1 MKIKILAVGKIKEK
15 WYAEALAEYVKRLS
29 RFCKLEL
36 VEQPEEGL
44 AAVEIFEADEGDV
57 RDTGEA
63 SVNAALKKEAE
74 QILPRLQGYTV
85 ALDIDGRQMSSTEIA
100 SLIHREKMNNS
111 VFTFVVGGSHRSVK
125 DAARLRLSFGKITL
139 PHTLCRVVL
148 AEQVY
153 RAFMINANSVYHK

>member
-1 MKIKILAVGKIKEK
+1 MKIKILVVGKIKEK
-15 WYAEALAEYVKRLS
+15 WYAEALAEYVKRLD
-29 RFCKLEL
+29 RF
-36 VEQPEEGL
+36 

-111 VFTFVVGGSHRSVK
+111 VFTFVVGGSHGLHQSVK

>member
-15 WYAEALAEYVKRLS
+15 WYAEALAEYVKRLD
-29 RFCKLEL
+29 RF
-36 VEQPEEGL
+36 

-111 VFTFVVGGSHRSVK
+111 VFTFVVGGSHGLHRSVK

-139 PHTLCRVVL
+139 PHTLCRVCL
-148 AEQVY
+148 LYTSDA
-153 RAFMINANSVYHK
+153 ADD

>member
-15 WYAEALAEYVKRLS
+15 WYAEALAEYVKRLD
-29 RFCKLEL
+29 RF
-36 VEQPEEGL
+36 

-63 SVNAALKKEAE
+63 SVNAALKREAE

-111 VFTFVVGGSHRSVK
+111 VFTFVVGGSHGLHRSVK

>member
-15 WYAEALAEYVKRLS
+15 WYAEALAEYVKRLD
-29 RFCKLEL
+29 RF
-36 VEQPEEGL
+36 

-111 VFTFVVGGSHRSVK
+111 VFTFVVGGSHGLHRSVK
-125 DAARLRLSFGKITL
+125 DAARLRLRFGKITL

>member
-15 WYAEALAEYVKRLS
+15 WYAEALAEYVKRLD
-29 RFCKLEL
+29 RF
-36 VEQPEEGL
+36 

-111 VFTFVVGGSHRSVK
+111 VFTFEVGGSHGLHRSVK

>member
-15 WYAEALAEYVKRLS
+15 WYAEALAEYVKRLD
-29 RFCKLEL
+29 RF
-36 VEQPEEGL
+36 

-111 VFTFVVGGSHRSVK
+111 VFTFVVGGSHGLHPSVK
-125 DAARLRLSFGKITL
+125 DAVRLRLSFGKITL

>member
-15 WYAEALAEYVKRLS
+15 WYAEALAEYVKRLD
-29 RFCKLEL
+29 RF
-36 VEQPEEGL
+36 

-111 VFTFVVGGSHRSVK
+111 VFTFVVGGSHGLHQSVK

>member
-1 MKIKILAVGKIKEK
+1 MKIKILVVGKIKEK
-15 WYAEALAEYVKRLS
+15 WYAEALAEYVKRLD
-29 RFCKLEL
+29 RF
-36 VEQPEEGL
+36 

-111 VFTFVVGGSHRSVK
+111 VFTFVVGGSHGLHRSVK

>member
-15 WYAEALAEYVKRLS
+15 WYAEALAEYVKRLD
-29 RFCKLEL
+29 RF
-36 VEQPEEGL
+36 

-85 ALDIDGRQMSSTEIA
+85 ALDIDGRQISSTEIA

-111 VFTFVVGGSHRSVK
+111 VFTFVVGGSHGLHRSVK

>member
-15 WYAEALAEYVKRLS
+15 LYAEALAEYVKRLD
-29 RFCKLEL
+29 RF
-36 VEQPEEGL
+36 

-111 VFTFVVGGSHRSVK
+111 VFTFVVGGSHGLHRSVK

>member
-15 WYAEALAEYVKRLS
+15 WYAEALAEYVKRLD
-29 RFCKLEL
+29 RF
-36 VEQPEEGL
+36 

-111 VFTFVVGGSHRSVK
+111 VFTFVVGGSHGLHRSVK

>member
-15 WYAEALAEYVKRLS
+15 WYAEALAEYVKRLD
-29 RFCKLEL
+29 RF
-36 VEQPEEGL
+36 
-44 AAVEIFEADEGDV
+44 AAVEIFQADEGDV

-74 QILPRLQGYTV
+74 QILHRLQGYTV

-111 VFTFVVGGSHRSVK
+111 VFTFVVGGSHGLHQSVK

>member
-15 WYAEALAEYVKRLS
+15 WYAEALAEYVKRLD
-29 RFCKLEL
+29 RF
-36 VEQPEEGL
+36 

-85 ALDIDGRQMSSTEIA
+85 ALDIDGRQMSSTDIA

-111 VFTFVVGGSHRSVK
+111 VFTFVVGGSHGLHRSVK
-125 DAARLRLSFGKITL
+125 DAVRLRLSFGKITL

>member
-15 WYAEALAEYVKRLS
+15 WYAEALAEYVKRLD
-29 RFCKLEL
+29 RF
-36 VEQPEEGL
+36 

-111 VFTFVVGGSHRSVK
+111 VFTFVGGSHGLHRSVK

>member
-15 WYAEALAEYVKRLS
+15 WYAEALAEYVKRLD
-29 RFCKLEL
+29 RF
-36 VEQPEEGL
+36 

-63 SVNAALKKEAE
+63 SVNAALKKEVE

-111 VFTFVVGGSHRSVK
+111 VFTFVVGGSHGLHRSVK

>member
-15 WYAEALAEYVKRLS
+15 WYAEALAEYVKRLD
-29 RFCKLEL
+29 RF
-36 VEQPEEGL
+36 

-63 SVNAALKKEAE
+63 SVNAALKMEAE

-111 VFTFVVGGSHRSVK
+111 VFTFVVGGSHGLHRSVK

>member
-15 WYAEALAEYVKRLS
+15 WYAEALAEYVKRLD
-29 RFCKLEL
+29 RF
-36 VEQPEEGL
+36 

-111 VFTFVVGGSHRSVK
+111 VFTFVVGASHGLHRSVK

>member
-15 WYAEALAEYVKRLS
+15 WYAEALAEYVKRLD
-29 RFCKLEL
+29 RF
-36 VEQPEEGL
+36 

-111 VFTFVVGGSHRSVK
+111 VFTFVLGGSHGLHRSVK

>member
-1 MKIKILAVGKIKEK
+1 MQKVTILCVGKLKEK
-15 WYAEALAEYVKRLS
+15 FYIDAAAEYVKRLD
-29 RFCKLEL
+29 RF
-36 VEQPEEGL
+36 

-111 VFTFVVGGSHRSVK
+111 VFTFVVGGSHGLHQSVK

>member
-15 WYAEALAEYVKRLS
+15 WYAEALAEYVKRLD
-29 RFCKLEL
+29 RF
-36 VEQPEEGL
+36 

-111 VFTFVVGGSHRSVK
+111 VFTFVVGGSHGLHRSVK

-153 RAFMINANSVYHK
+153 RAFMVNANSVYHK

>member
-15 WYAEALAEYVKRLS
+15 WYAEALAEYVKRLD
-29 RFCKLEL
+29 RF
-36 VEQPEEGL
+36 

-100 SLIHREKMNNS
+100 SLIHREKMNTS
-111 VFTFVVGGSHRSVK
+111 VFTFVVGGSHGLHRSVK

>member
-1 MKIKILAVGKIKEK
+1 MKIKILTVGKIKEK
-15 WYAEALAEYVKRLS
+15 WYAEALAEYVKRLD
-29 RFCKLEL
+29 RF
-36 VEQPEEGL
+36 

-85 ALDIDGRQMSSTEIA
+85 TLDIDGRQMSSTEIA

-111 VFTFVVGGSHRSVK
+111 VFTFVVGGSHGLHRSVK

>member
-1 MKIKILAVGKIKEK
+1 MKVKILAVGKIKEK
-15 WYAEALAEYVKRLS
+15 WYAEALAEYVKRLD
-29 RFCKLEL
+29 RF
-36 VEQPEEGL
+36 

-111 VFTFVVGGSHRSVK
+111 VFTFVVGGSHGLHRSVK

>member
-15 WYAEALAEYVKRLS
+15 WYAEALAEYVKRLD
-29 RFCKLEL
+29 RF
-36 VEQPEEGL
+36 

-63 SVNAALKKEAE
+63 SVNAALK
-74 QILPRLQGYTV
+74 
-85 ALDIDGRQMSSTEIA
+85 
-100 SLIHREKMNNS
+100 
-111 VFTFVVGGSHRSVK
+111 K

>member
-15 WYAEALAEYVKRLS
+15 WYAEALAEYVKRLD
-29 RFCKLEL
+29 RF
-36 VEQPEEGL
+36 

-74 QILPRLQGYTV
+74 QILPRLQGYTI

-111 VFTFVVGGSHRSVK
+111 VFTFVVGGSHGLHRSVK

>member
-1 MKIKILAVGKIKEK
+1 MQRVTVLCVGKLKEK
-15 WYAEALAEYVKRLS
+15 FYIDAAAEYVKRLD
-29 RFCKLEL
+29 RF
-36 VEQPEEGL
+36 

-111 VFTFVVGGSHRSVK
+111 VFTFVVGGSHGLHRSVK

>member
-15 WYAEALAEYVKRLS
+15 WYAEALAEYVKRLD
-29 RFCKLEL
+29 RF
-36 VEQPEEGL
+36 

-111 VFTFVVGGSHRSVK
+111 VFPFGVGGSHGLHRSVK

>member
-15 WYAEALAEYVKRLS
+15 WYAEALAEYVKRLD
-29 RFCKLEL
+29 RF
-36 VEQPEEGL
+36 

-74 QILPRLQGYTV
+74 QILLRLQGYTV

-111 VFTFVVGGSHRSVK
+111 VFTFVVGGSHGLHRSVK

>member
-1 MKIKILAVGKIKEK
+1 MKIKILAFGKIKEK
-15 WYAEALAEYVKRLS
+15 WYAEALAEYVKRLD
-29 RFCKLEL
+29 RF
-36 VEQPEEGL
+36 

-111 VFTFVVGGSHRSVK
+111 VFTFVVGGSHGLHRSVK

>member
-15 WYAEALAEYVKRLS
+15 WYAEALAEYVKRLD
-29 RFCKLEL
+29 RF
-36 VEQPEEGL
+36 

-111 VFTFVVGGSHRSVK
+111 VFTFVVGGSHGLHRSVK

-139 PHTLCRVVL
+139 PHTHCRVVL

>member
-15 WYAEALAEYVKRLS
+15 WYAEALAEYVKRLD
-29 RFCKLEL
+29 RF
-36 VEQPEEGL
+36 

-111 VFTFVVGGSHRSVK
+111 VFTFVVGGSHGLHRSVK
-125 DAARLRLSFGKITL
+125 EAARLRLSFGKITL

>member
-15 WYAEALAEYVKRLS
+15 WYAEALAEYVKRLD
-29 RFCKLEL
+29 RF
-36 VEQPEEGL
+36 

-111 VFTFVVGGSHRSVK
+111 VFTFVVGGSHGLHLSVK

>member
-15 WYAEALAEYVKRLS
+15 WYAEALAEYVKRLD
-29 RFCKLEL
+29 RF
-36 VEQPEEGL
+36 

-111 VFTFVVGGSHRSVK
+111 VFTFVVGGSHGLHRSVK

-139 PHTLCRVVL
+139 SHTLCRVVL